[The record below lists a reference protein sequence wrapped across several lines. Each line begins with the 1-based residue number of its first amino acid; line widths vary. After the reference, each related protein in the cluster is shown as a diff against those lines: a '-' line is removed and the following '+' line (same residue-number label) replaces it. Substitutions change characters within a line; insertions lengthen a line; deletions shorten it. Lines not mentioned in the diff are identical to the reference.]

1 MKSKEFVDL
10 KVNKSKLEKIK
21 KIYKSSSEHEIIDQ
35 ILDDILYMA
44 AMMKHKKNYA
54 GKGNFKKAYE

>member
-1 MKSKEFVDL
+1 MEIQEFIDL

-21 KIYKSSSEHEIIDQ
+21 KIYNSPSEHEIIDQ

-44 AMMKHKKNYA
+44 DMMKNKKNYA
-54 GKGNFKKAYE
+54 GNGNFKKAYV

>member
-1 MKSKEFVDL
+1 LWVL
-10 KVNKSKLEKIK
+10 HCNIGKIK

>member
-1 MKSKEFVDL
+1 MEIQEFIDL
-10 KVNKSKLEKIK
+10 KVNKLKLEQVK
-21 KIYKSSSEHEIIDQ
+21 KIYNSASEYEIIDQ

-44 AMMKHKKNYA
+44 NMMKHSKKYA